1 MLSSGTILQGRYN
14 IQGTLGRGGMGA
26 VYLAQ
31 DMRLGNR
38 PVAVKEMIPDPSA
51 SSAEQAQAQR
61 QFQREASMLASLNHS
76 NVPRVSD
83 HFSEMGKHY
92 LVMDYVDG
100 ETLEDILNRTPGF
113 LPESQV
119 LHWATQLCDVLT
131 YLHSRQPPVVF
142 RDLKPVNVMVDR
154 SGTVKLID
162 FGIARVFKPGKT
174 TDTLRMGTMGYAP
187 PEQYAGKGQTDV
199 RSDIYSLGATL
210 HHLLTRRDP
219 TQYPPFT
226 FNTAPPRS
234 MNSAVSPHV
243 EAATMK
249 ALAHDRTQ
257 RFQTAAEMKGALL
270 GKAPPSP
277 PTPKPTAPLVQ
288 RTTPFLLV
296 AAVVLLIGVTCVI
309 AGVLFTFLRPALT
322 PAATVVRP
330 TATVTPRIATPVPP
344 TPTPVIV
351 VITATPVPA
360 TNTPIPP
367 MPTPVPPTPTP
378 VVVVVTAT
386 PRPATHTPI
395 PPTPTPVPPSP
406 TPTLT
411 RAEREARVA
420 SRLRL
425 RQGNGDVIFA
435 YRTEQPPYIDG
446 HLDEWR
452 DKSYSIQ
459 HPVFKAENWQGWWD
473 LSGIFFVTWDTDHLY
488 VGVEVTDDQCVQNE
502 SGRMMYKGDD
512 VEIQFDAELEADF
525 ALDELS
531 DDDNQIGLS
540 AGNFHDRSPEAYV
553 WLPSERSGTMIEM
566 AARQTTNGY
575 VLEAA
580 IPWWVLGVQPQP
592 ERAYGFALSLSDN
605 DTPGTSEQECMV
617 STSPN
622 RTTYSNPTLLGNL
635 ILMDL
640 E

>member
-1 MLSSGTILQGRYN
+1 MLSPGTILQGRYN

-51 SSAEQAQAQR
+51 SPVEQAQAQR
-61 QFQREASMLASLNHS
+61 QFQQEASMLASLDHP

-83 HFSEMGKHY
+83 HFTERGKHY

-100 ETLEDILNRTPGF
+100 DTLEEIMSRTPGF

-119 LHWATQLCDVLT
+119 LNWGSQLCDVLT
-131 YLHSRQPPVVF
+131 YLHSRQPPVIF
-142 RDLKPVNVMVDR
+142 RDLKPVNVMVDS

-174 TDTLRMGTMGYAP
+174 TDTLKMGTMGYAP

-234 MNSAVSPHV
+234 LNSAVSPHV
-243 EAATMK
+243 EAAILK
-249 ALAHDRTQ
+249 ALAHDHTQ
-257 RFQTAAEMKGALL
+257 RFQTAAEMKRALS
-270 GKAPPSP
+270 GKMPPSP
-277 PTPKPTAPLVQ
+277 PSPKTTVAVAPPVTRPSPL
-288 RTTPFLLV
+288 RLMPLLLV
-296 AAVVLLIGVTCVI
+296 AMVVLLVGV
-309 AGVLFTFLRPALT
+309 VLVMASGLIKSRPAPT
-322 PAATVVRP
+322 PTTVVVRP
-330 TATVTPRIATPVPP
+330 TP
-344 TPTPVIV
+344 TPTLRVTVPIPPTSTPIII
-351 VITATPVPA
+351 VITATPV
-360 TNTPIPP
+360 
-367 MPTPVPPTPTP
+367 
-378 VVVVVTAT
+378 
-386 PRPATHTPI
+386 PATHTPI

-411 RAEREARVA
+411 RAEREAKVA

-425 RQGNGDVIFA
+425 RQSSGDIIFA
-435 YRTEQPPYIDG
+435 YRTERPPYIDANLG
-446 HLDEWR
+446 EWR
-452 DKSYSIQ
+452 GKSYNIQ
-459 HPVFKAENWQGWWD
+459 NPVFKPENWQGWRD
-473 LSGIFFVTWDTDHLY
+473 LSGVFFIAWDTDHLY
-488 VGVEVTDDQCVQNE
+488 LGVEVTDNQHVQNE
-502 SGRMMYKGDD
+502 SGRTMYKGDD
-512 VEIQFDAELEADF
+512 IEIQLDAQLEADF
-525 ALDELS
+525 TDDKLS

-540 AGNFHDRSPEAYV
+540 AVNFDDRPPEAYV

-566 AARQTTNGY
+566 AARQTANGY

-605 DTPGTSEQECMV
+605 DTPDTSEQECMI

-622 RTTYSNPTLLGNL
+622 RTTYDDPTLLGNL